1 MLAFDFD
8 GVIADGVD
16 ECLLVSWIAHHGL
29 GIDTFSPMG
38 LDSVPTPFRE
48 EFSRLRRF
56 VRHDGHFL
64 VAFAGNTQII
74 DDPSAFE
81 ERYASISEEERE
93 EFRTQFVATRT
104 AVRDAHES
112 YWLSLHRT
120 FPQVVGIVAS
130 SGGNIKI
137 VSGKDARSIIDIL
150 RNQGVHMAETD
161 VFGRLTSK
169 REVLTELLSEAR
181 ERSEELVFIDDNLAN
196 VCEAIELGARGI
208 WASWGHHSEDD
219 VVRAKRES
227 VPIATLESLISL
239 TNQPAQGV
247 CEMRF
252 LHTMVRVSDIDD
264 SLAFYCG
271 ALGLKEVRRN
281 ENATG
286 KFTLIFLA
294 APGDAEA
301 ADKHAPLVEL
311 THNWNQEIYTGG
323 RNFGHIALEVPDIYA
338 QCQRLVDHDVEIR
351 RPPRDGKMAFVR
363 SPDGISIELLQAGA
377 PLPPAEPWQSMPNSG
392 TW

>member
-8 GVIADGVD
+8 GVIADGLD
-16 ECLLVSWIAHHGL
+16 ECLLVSWIAYHGL
-29 GIDTFSPMG
+29 EIDTFSPMG
-38 LDSVPTPFRE
+38 LDSVPTSFRE
-48 EFSRLRRF
+48 DFSRLRRF

-64 VAFAGNTQII
+64 VAFTENTQMI
-74 DDPSAFE
+74 DDAFAFE
-81 ERYASISEEERE
+81 ERYAFIPEKERE

-104 AVRDAHES
+104 AVRDAHET
-112 YWLSLHRT
+112 YWLRLHRT
-120 FPQVVGIVAS
+120 FSEVIGIIAS

-150 RNQGVHMAETD
+150 RNQGIHMAETD

-169 REVLTELLSEAR
+169 KDVLTALLSEAR
-181 ERSEELVFIDDNLAN
+181 ERREELVFIDDNLAN

-219 VVRAKRES
+219 VVRAGREG
-227 VPIATLESLISL
+227 VPIATLDSLVSV

-247 CEMRF
+247 YEMRF
-252 LHTMVRVSDIDD
+252 LHTMVRVSDIED

-271 ALGLKEVRRN
+271 ALGLKEVRRT

-294 APGDAEA
+294 APGDTEA

-311 THNWNQEIYTGG
+311 THNWSQEIYTGG

-338 QCQRLVDHDVEIR
+338 QCQRLLDHDVEIR